1 MNTCSRIESTGE
13 RNKIHMSRETAEI
26 LMARGKAH
34 WCRKREESVSAKGKG
49 ILSTFWLEV
58 KGDYTQSTDSSSQ
71 GTDPLAADH
80 EERRFIEDVDRS
92 TVNTQDAKIVKHLPD
107 HVVRLA
113 KWNADLLGRKLCTI
127 VSQRAARKKTA
138 TLRAVMARLEREI
151 MEHVKTPLEEVQ
163 DAIKL
168 NKSGTGVSF
177 EETDASPPVDL
188 APAVVE
194 QLHSYLVTVALL
206 YRDNPFHCFEHAT
219 HVTMSVVKLLSRV
232 EETGLRRGTGDN
244 LLLEATKKSVDTPG
258 CGTLSDPLTQFA
270 VVFSALIH
278 DVDHKGVPNVQLA
291 KEGDPVAAV
300 YSNQSPA
307 EQNSVDV
314 AWSLLMGDEY
324 QDLRAAIYS
333 SPEEL
338 LRFRQLV
345 VNAVMATDIMDGDL
359 NLARKERWSKAF
371 SEWHPGGGG
380 GSSDDEETSANRK
393 ATIVIEHL
401 IQASDVAHT
410 MQHWNIYRKWNTR
423 FFEESY
429 QAFVEGRAEANP
441 ADNWYEGEIG
451 FFDHYIIPLAMK
463 LKDCGAF
470 GVSSDEYLTYAQQN
484 RREWENQG
492 RELVEDMVKGAAA
505 KRATLLS
512 KQNSNQRTSI

>member
-1 MNTCSRIESTGE
+1 
-13 RNKIHMSRETAEI
+13 MSRETAEI
-26 LMARGKAH
+26 LMAHGKAH
-34 WCRKREESVSAKGKG
+34 WCRKREDSVSAKGKG
-49 ILSTFWLEV
+49 VLSTFWLEV

-71 GTDPLAADH
+71 GTDHLAADH
-80 EERRFIEDVDRS
+80 DEARFIEDVDVS
-92 TVNTQDAKIVKHLPD
+92 IVNTEDAKIVRHLPD

-113 KWNADLLGRKLCTI
+113 KWNADLLGRKLCVI
-127 VSQRAARKKTA
+127 VSQRAARKIKGTP
-138 TLRAVMARLEREI
+138 RAVMARLEREI
-151 MEHVKTPLEEVQ
+151 MEHVKTPLEEVL

-168 NKSGTGVSF
+168 PKSGAGVPM
-177 EETDASPPVDL
+177 EETDGCPPVDL
-188 APAVVE
+188 APDVVE

-232 EETGLRRGTGDN
+232 EETGLRRGSSDS
-244 LLLEATKKSVDTPG
+244 LLLEAKKKSNSNRG
-258 CGTLSDPLTQFA
+258 YGTLSDPLTQFA

-278 DVDHKGVPNVQLA
+278 DVDHKGVPNHQLA

-307 EQNSVDV
+307 EQNSIDV
-314 AWSLLMGDEY
+314 AWSLLMADEY

-333 SPEEL
+333 TPEEL

-345 VNAVMATDIMDGDL
+345 VNAVMATDIMDREL
-359 NLARKERWSKAF
+359 NLARKERWGKAF
-371 SEWHPGGGG
+371 SE
-380 GSSDDEETSANRK
+380 SSTPSSAGKDGVDDEETYTNRK
-393 ATIVIEHL
+393 ATIVLEHL

-429 QAFVEGRAEANP
+429 QAFLEGRAEANP

-505 KRATLLS
+505 KRAALLS
-512 KQNSNQRTSI
+512 KQNSSQRTSI

>member
-1 MNTCSRIESTGE
+1 
-13 RNKIHMSRETAEI
+13 
-26 LMARGKAH
+26 
-34 WCRKREESVSAKGKG
+34 
-49 ILSTFWLEV
+49 V
-58 KGDYTQSTDSSSQ
+58 KGDATQSTDSSSQ
-71 GTDPLAADH
+71 GTDHRPADH
-80 EERRFIEDVDRS
+80 EEGRFLEDDDLP
-92 TVNTQDAKIVKHLPD
+92 TGDAPGAKTTNQLPY

-113 KWNADLLGRKLCTI
+113 KWNADLLGRKLCMV
-127 VSQRAARKKTA
+127 VSQRAARKKKA
-138 TLRAVMARLEREI
+138 APRAVMARLEREI

-168 NKSGTGVSF
+168 PKHEVGGPMK
-177 EETDASPPVDL
+177 EGDASHVDL
-188 APAVVE
+188 GPAVTD
-194 QLHSYLVTVALL
+194 QLHSYLMTFALL

-232 EETGLRRGTGDN
+232 EETDLRRGSSDN
-244 LLLEATKKSVDTPG
+244 LLEEAKKRVGNPAYR
-258 CGTLSDPLTQFA
+258 TLSDPLTQFA

-278 DVDHKGVPNVQLA
+278 DVDHKGVPNNQLA
-291 KEGDPVAAV
+291 KEGDPVAAA

-307 EQNSVDV
+307 EQNSIDV

-333 SPEEL
+333 TPEEL
-338 LRFRQLV
+338 MWFRQLV
-345 VNAVMATDIMDGDL
+345 VNTVMATDIMDRDL

-371 SEWHPGGGG
+371 GESHSPSTSGGK
-380 GSSDDEETSANRK
+380 DDEETSTNRRV
-393 ATIVIEHL
+393 TIVLEHL

-410 MQHWNIYRKWNTR
+410 MQHWKIYRKWNAR

-429 QAFVEGRAEANP
+429 RAFVEGRAEANP
-441 ADNWYEGEIG
+441 AESWYEGEIG

-484 RREWENQG
+484 RREWENVG
-492 RELVEDMVKGAAA
+492 RELVEEMVKGAAA
-505 KRATLLS
+505 KRATLS
-512 KQNSNQRTSI
+512 KQKSNQRTTI

>member
-26 LMARGKAH
+26 LMAHGKAH
-34 WCRKREESVSAKGKG
+34 WCRKREEAVSAKGKG
-49 ILSTFWLEV
+49 VLSTFWLEV

-71 GTDPLAADH
+71 GTDHLAADH
-80 EERRFIEDVDRS
+80 DEARFIEDVDLS
-92 TVNTQDAKIVKHLPD
+92 TANTEDAKIVKQLPD
-107 HVVRLA
+107 HAVRLA
-113 KWNADLLGRKLCTI
+113 KWNADLLGRKLCMI
-127 VSQRAARKKTA
+127 VSQRAMRKKKVTPS
-138 TLRAVMARLEREI
+138 AVIARLEREI
-151 MEHVKTPLEEVQ
+151 TEHVKTPLEEVQ

-168 NKSGTGVSF
+168 PKSGGGVPF
-177 EETDASPPVDL
+177 EETDASPPIEL
-188 APAVVE
+188 APVVVE

-206 YRDNPFHCFEHAT
+206 YRDNTFHCFEHAT

-232 EETGLRRGTGDN
+232 EETGLRRGSSDN
-244 LLLEATKKSVDTPG
+244 LLLEATKKSVGTRG
-258 CGTLSDPLTQFA
+258 YGTLSDPLTQFA

-278 DVDHKGVPNVQLA
+278 DVDHKGVPNHQLA

-307 EQNSVDV
+307 EQNSIDV
-314 AWSLLMGDEY
+314 AWTLLMGDEY

-333 SPEEL
+333 TPEEL
-338 LRFRQLV
+338 LQFRQLV
-345 VNAVMATDIMDGDL
+345 VNAVMATDIMDRDL
-359 NLARKERWSKAF
+359 NLARKERWGKAF
-371 SEWHPGGGG
+371 SESPSGG
-380 GSSDDEETSANRK
+380 GSDGEETSANRR
-393 ATIVIEHL
+393 ATIVLEHL

-429 QAFVEGRAEANP
+429 QAFLEGRAEANP

-492 RELVEDMVKGAAA
+492 RELVEEMVKGAAA

-512 KQNSNQRTSI
+512 KQNSNPRIVI